1 MPDIDIWND
10 PDLLVNDDYVAF
22 ENVGDTVTGTILAIR
37 KHVFDDGKAV
47 PQIVL
52 DVDGTEKTVTAGQVR
67 LKAELATLRPQPG
80 QTLSITLTEIEKRS
94 GGKTLKHF
102 DVKVAAPDTYRVPV
116 ATNIPSTYT
125 PEQLEAFKL
134 LGIDPPQK

>member
-10 PDLLVNDDYVAF
+10 PDLLVNDDYVSF
-22 ENVGDTVTGTILAIR
+22 ENVGDTVTGTIVTIR

-47 PQIVL
+47 PQIIL

-67 LKAELATLRPQPG
+67 LKSELATLRPQPG
-80 QTLSITLTEIEKRS
+80 QVLSITLTEVEKRA

-102 DVKVAAPDTYRVPV
+102 DVKVGGVKPVAVAAPV
-116 ATNIPSTYT
+116 ADGYT
-125 PEQLEAFKL
+125 AEQLEAFKL
-134 LGIDPPQK
+134 LGIDPPVK

>member
-10 PDLLVNDDYVAF
+10 PDLLVNDDYVSF
-22 ENVGDTVTGTILAIR
+22 ENVGDTVTGTIVTIR

-47 PQIVL
+47 PQIIL

-67 LKAELATLRPQPG
+67 LKSELATLRPQPG
-80 QTLSITLTEIEKRS
+80 QVLSITLTEVEKRA

-102 DVKVAAPDTYRVPV
+102 DVKVVGVKPV
-116 ATNIPSTYT
+116 AAVPAADGYT
-125 PEQLEAFKL
+125 AEQLEAFKL
-134 LGIDPPQK
+134 LGIDPPVK